1 MRALTHAE
9 FQVKAEP
16 MLYQVF
22 ETIKPLEVTFCA
34 HITGRA
40 IIYPCYDEI
49 ESPLIESIIS
59 AAANSGD
66 TGCYMYDILF
76 LFPDCKY
83 QHCYVPLSEFLEGY
97 LGPVN
102 SDKLIGY
109 KLDFDPYFREGVIY
123 SATGKW
129 GIRKCLDGFGILG
142 GPQEFLAEIRQ
153 KIPDIDRQIYAF
165 LRELKNSS
173 SLSPRSKVFTW
184 LPRLLNHVYGEAV
197 AERILED
204 IRTDSL

>member
-9 FQVKAEP
+9 FQVEAEP
-16 MLYQVF
+16 MLYRVF

-34 HITGRA
+34 HITGRT
-40 IIYPCYDEI
+40 IIYPCYSEI
-49 ESPLIESIIS
+49 ELPLIEAIIS
-59 AAANSGD
+59 AAANLGD
-66 TGCYMYDILF
+66 VGCYLWNFYSGED
-76 LFPDCKY
+76 KY

-109 KLDFDPYFREGVIY
+109 KLDFNPYSREGAIY

-153 KIPDIDRQIYAF
+153 SVPDIDRQIYAF
-165 LRELKNSS
+165 LRQLKNSRL
-173 SLSPRSKVFTW
+173 LSPRSKVFTW
-184 LPRLLNHVYGEAV
+184 LPRLLTHVYGEAV

-204 IRTDSL
+204 IRTGSL